1 MVRYVVLCG
10 SNDPD
15 QPYDVLCVEATCQ
28 AGDALGYL
36 TQVYRRQSAAE
47 PWEPWP
53 GRERTCRHFSAGDP
67 IPLED
72 VEAEIISILE
82 EHYEA
87 ITEPRIDVAPAVNA
101 VVNLPVLAATDDVGA
116 VGFAIENPLP
126 GRVDAEPAYAWRWS
140 NGAHGDGPGRGYDGT
155 DPIRQP
161 EHYPVS
167 TVYSRA
173 GEHEVGLQTTWV
185 VTLTVEGIPPIVDIE
200 PLVYE
205 AAETFTVHSAGTVLV
220 D

>member
-10 SNDPD
+10 SNDPN
-15 QPYDVLCVEATCQ
+15 QPYDVLCVEATCESDG
-28 AGDALGYL
+28 AIGYL
-36 TQVYRRQSAAE
+36 TQVYRRESAAD

-53 GRERTCRHFSAGDP
+53 GRERTCRTFSTGEP

-72 VEAEIISILE
+72 VEAEILAILE

-87 ITEPRIDVAPAVNA
+87 VTQPRIEVAPAYNA
-101 VVNLPVLAATDDVGA
+101 VVNLPVLAATDDVGP
-116 VGFAIENPLP
+116 VGFEIENPLP
-126 GRVDAEPAYAWRWS
+126 GQVDAVPEYAWSWS
-140 NGAHGDGPGRGYDGT
+140 NGDGGSGPGRSYDGT
-155 DPIRQP
+155 DPLTQP
-161 EHYPVS
+161 DHYPVRAI
-167 TVYSRA
+167 YSSA
-173 GEHEVGLQTTWV
+173 GEQEVGLEATWA
-185 VTLTVEGIPPIVDIE
+185 VTLTVEGIPPITDIE